1 MASLL
6 TAVFKA
12 TVGLLVQKGLDA
24 AADKLKQGDITDQ
37 KLRDVIVREIHDVK
51 SKLDGLARKDLLS
64 AIDFFEEGITLL
76 YDLPQLE
83 CSPGYDAEDNVVSLP
98 QAMSNLKLTQSMDEA
113 STSILSRAKK
123 RFEDCR
129 RKATEAF
136 NDEALK
142 PSDRI
147 VAMGYRVMAT
157 VLETVDNPTAA
168 LSACRLCIERLHS
181 LPAVQNCFSVEL
193 KKGLRGWFSKDER
206 REIITA
212 ICRVNRVIYDVTC
225 IVYGFG
231 NKELQDITQTWPC
244 INIDN
249 GNMNVNPMIDE
260 RVANSLRKRGMNHF
274 SARWSFGQ
282 EGEEKQ
288 RLKQPGGMATNTQGG
303 FIVTDYKDC
312 NVKAFDSTG
321 KFLYSFYPGTNEKAK
336 DYKGGLIHDVAT
348 DKKDNIYVL
357 LTLKMPGADEEES
370 FVYLKTSDQFL
381 PLRGGFRSWSFGC
394 SSLAISD
401 NDKVL
406 VRGEMIGGHYV
417 VDVYEKDGQFVS
429 RFGEGILKG
438 ASSIAAANDGC
449 IIVADHEGDSYHV
462 YTFSEEGE
470 QLSKFTVQRSYHC
483 PQTTFHQASEH
494 FVVAGIER
502 GAERR
507 LQIVIY
513 SKNGEIV
520 RSIEH
525 NETDVVYLRGI
536 AVSADG
542 RIGVVYKQA
551 SEFKILVV

>member
-12 TVGLLVQKGLDA
+12 TVGLLVEKGRDA
-24 AADKLKQGDITDQ
+24 AAEKLKHGDITDQ

-113 STSILSRAKK
+113 STSTLSRAKK
-123 RFEDCR
+123 RFEDSR

-249 GNMNVNPMIDE
+249 GNVNVNPLIDG
-260 RVANSLRKRGMNHF
+260 RVAITLRKRGMNHF
-274 SARWSFGQ
+274 SAHWSFGQ

-288 RLKQPGGMATNTQGG
+288 RLKQAGGIATNTQGR
-303 FIVTDYKDC
+303 FIVTDCEDG

-321 KFLYSFYPGTNEKAK
+321 TFLYSFYPGAIRKAK
-336 DYKGGLIHDVAT
+336 DDKDVIIHDVAT
-348 DKKDNIYVL
+348 DKNDNIYVL
-357 LTLKMPGADEEES
+357 LTRKRPGVEEES
-370 FVYLKTSDQFL
+370 FVHLKMSNKFL
-381 PLRGGFRSWSFGC
+381 PLSDGFRSWSFGC

-401 NDKVL
+401 NNKVL
-406 VRGEMIGGHYV
+406 VRGETIGGHYV
-417 VDVYEKDGQFVS
+417 VDVYGKNSELVC

-438 ASSIAAANDGC
+438 ASSIATANDGS
-449 IIVADHEGDSYHV
+449 IVVADHEGDSYHV

-513 SKNGEIV
+513 TINGEIV
-520 RSIEH
+520 RSIGH
-525 NETDVVYLRGI
+525 NETDLVYLRGI
-536 AVSADG
+536 VVTADG
-542 RIGVVYKQA
+542 RIAVVHKQGT
-551 SEFKILVV
+551 EFKILMV